1 METSTFTLSFIFFG
15 LMFTAILYLLFS
27 QLTVKKLR
35 KNPETKHELGTK
47 YMSGWD
53 VINVAQALSLPTRF
67 MNMLSKSQLSF
78 LHSNVDILKKH
89 TTKFDRI
96 LAKLFYWSLN
106 ITGFSTLIW
115 SIMVSLGVFAS

>member
-1 METSTFTLSFIFFG
+1 M
-15 LMFTAILYLLFS
+15 ILYLFFS

-35 KNPETKHELGTK
+35 KNPETKHELGAE

-67 MNMLSKSQLSF
+67 MNKLRNSQLSF

-115 SIMVSLGVFAS
+115 SIMVSLGVLAS